1 MVTLKDAKEREKAL
15 AIAIGTYQ
23 FDIGMQH
30 LWENDSVLNSLIQVF
45 WILADSEL
53 IPLISQ
59 HQFWYGATGKQNNLS
74 LDYLYTLNIWFFI
87 H

>member
-53 IPLISQ
+53 IP
-59 HQFWYGATGKQNNLS
+59 
-74 LDYLYTLNIWFFI
+74 
-87 H
+87 